1 MLIMIL
7 VIIHPDRRE
16 FDSSLI
22 SVALCRH
29 YCPLSPRDYVSL
41 KLGTG
46 IAFNTMVACRE
57 VWRQVSPWSMS
68 FWFASDT
75 EMGVAVMLMETF
87 DQLSRKDKYVW
98 DVSDV
103 VEIFLSGDIIEH
115 YSQIYGHVRL

>member
-1 MLIMIL
+1 
-7 VIIHPDRRE
+7 
-16 FDSSLI
+16 
-22 SVALCRH
+22 
-29 YCPLSPRDYVSL
+29 
-41 KLGTG
+41 
-46 IAFNTMVACRE
+46 
-57 VWRQVSPWSMS
+57 MS